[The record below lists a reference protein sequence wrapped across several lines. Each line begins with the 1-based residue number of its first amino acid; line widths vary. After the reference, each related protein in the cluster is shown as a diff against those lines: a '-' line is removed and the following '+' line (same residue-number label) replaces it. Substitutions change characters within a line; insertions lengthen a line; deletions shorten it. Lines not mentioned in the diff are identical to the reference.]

1 MKVKTTLYLDRAT
14 KDAVERVA
22 RERRMSEAEVM
33 RQAISR
39 DVGVDRPRPRGGF
52 LEGPADLAER
62 VDEILA
68 TGFGDWRKH

>member
-22 RERRMSEAEVM
+22 RERRITEAEVM
-33 RQAISR
+33 RQAIAK
-39 DVGVDRPRPRGGF
+39 DVRAERPRPTGGF
-52 LEGPADLAER
+52 LDAEPFAEN

-68 TGFGDWRKH
+68 QGFGRD